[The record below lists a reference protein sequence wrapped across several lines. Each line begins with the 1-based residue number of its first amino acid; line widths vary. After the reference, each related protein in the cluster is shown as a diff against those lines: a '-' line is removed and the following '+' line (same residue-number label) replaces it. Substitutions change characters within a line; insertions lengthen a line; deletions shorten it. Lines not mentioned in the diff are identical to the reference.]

1 MYNTI
6 DLKTKV
12 YSSLKL
18 KNCEY
23 RFFFSHHKLTVEKK
37 TLKAMYRF

>member
-6 DLKTKV
+6 DLKNQSIFKF
-12 YSSLKL
+12 KI